1 MPHALDCGLVLNTY
15 DRKTSHETA
24 PEQTQRQIAILKI
37 PALFPRFIPAES
49 RRRMEEGKDD
59 PVQVLVQLSR
69 T

>member
-24 PEQTQRQIAILKI
+24 PEQRQIAILKI
-37 PALFPRFIPAES
+37 PALFPRFILAES
-49 RRRMEEGKDD
+49 RSRMEEGKDD